1 MLDFDLILVF
11 IVLLFILISLYRE
24 ILGPAFTFMVGV
36 IFLGVFGVLT
46 PAEILKGFANEQVA
60 VVILLLMIGDLIRK
74 TGAVQIIFDRYF
86 KSAKSYKGFLSR
98 MILLLS
104 GFSSFLNNTPLVA
117 VMMPYVYNW
126 CKRNN
131 YAPSK
136 FLIPLSYAAI
146 LGGCATLIG
155 TSTNLIVGGLVAEQ
169 TIAPDLKQLNIFDF
183 SAVGFTMILFGY
195 IYLMFLGSRLL
206 PSRQDVITQF
216 SSGGREYLIE
226 ARVFEKSELAGK
238 TVEEAGFNKLPGID
252 LVEIWRNDH
261 RITDIKPELLLN
273 RGDLLI
279 FAGYNET
286 IADMIK
292 EQHGLSLPE
301 VGMLAKKKRSE
312 IVEVVVSQNSTLI
325 NKMVKETNFRQRFDA
340 AVISVHRNG
349 ELIKGKFGEVIL
361 KAGDVLLLFAGADF
375 VQRTA
380 NTSDFYFISKV
391 REFVKVEWYKNAVL
405 LGGIITAIILSAL
418 NLFPLILSLL
428 VLMVLS
434 LALRITH
441 PKELPRSIDYTLAI
455 IIVLALALGTA
466 MIKSG
471 AADLVANGIISLFM
485 PFGKI
490 GILTGIFLITSVLA
504 AYITSK
510 AAAAIIF
517 PISLTTAVNLDLN
530 PMPFVLIV
538 AFASAANF
546 MTPIGFQTN
555 LMVYGPGG
563 YTFNDFFI
571 FFAPLTFLYMVVTV
585 TMLYL
590 IYLI

>member
-11 IVLLFILISLYRE
+11 IVVLFILISLYRE
-24 ILGPAFTFMVGV
+24 ILGPAFTFMIGV

-46 PAEILKGFANEQVA
+46 PGEILKGFANEQVA

-74 TGAVQIIFDRYF
+74 TGAAQIIFDRYF

-117 VMMPYVYNW
+117 VMMPYVHNW

-131 YAPSK
+131 YTPSK

-169 TIAPDLKQLNIFDF
+169 TIAPDLKPLNIFDF
-183 SAVGFTMILFGY
+183 SAVGFTMVVFGY
-195 IYLMFLGSRLL
+195 VYLMFIGNRLL
-206 PSRQDVITQF
+206 PSRPDVITQF

-226 ARVFEKSELAGK
+226 ARIFEKSELAGK
-238 TVEEAGFNKLPGID
+238 TVEEAGFKNLPGID
-252 LVEIWRNDH
+252 LVEIWRGNH
-261 RITDIKPELLLN
+261 RITDFGPELLLD

-279 FAGYNET
+279 FAGDNET

-292 EQHGLSLPE
+292 EQRGLSLPE
-301 VGMLAKKKRSE
+301 VGMFAKKKRSE

-325 NKMVKETNFRQRFDA
+325 NKMVKETNFRQKFDA
-340 AVISVHRNG
+340 AVISIHRNG

-361 KAGDVLLLFAGADF
+361 KAGDVLLLFTGADF

-380 NTSDFYFISKV
+380 TTSDFYFISKV

-434 LALRITH
+434 LALKITH

-455 IIVLALALGTA
+455 IIVLSLALGTA

-471 AADLVANGIISLFM
+471 AADLIANGIISLFM

-490 GILTGIFLITSVLA
+490 GLLTGIFLITSVLA
-504 AYITSK
+504 AYITAK
-510 AAAAIIF
+510 AAAAIVF

-563 YTFNDFFI
+563 YTFNDFFRVG
-571 FFAPLTFLYMVVTV
+571 APLTFLYMVVAV

>member
-11 IVLLFILISLYRE
+11 IVILFILISLYRE

-36 IFLGVFGVLT
+36 ITLGIFGVLT

-60 VVILLLMIGDLIRK
+60 VVILLLVIGDFLRK
-74 TGAVQIIFDRYF
+74 TGVVEIIFDQYF

-117 VMMPYVYNW
+117 VMMPYVHSW

-131 YAPSK
+131 FAPSK

-155 TSTNLIVGGLVAEQ
+155 TSTNLIVGGLVADQ
-169 TIAPDLKQLNIFDF
+169 TIAPDLRQLNIFDF
-183 SAVGFTMILFGY
+183 SAVGFTMILVGY
-195 IYLMFLGSRLL
+195 LYMMFIGNKLL
-206 PSRQDVITQF
+206 PSRPDVMTQF
-216 SSGGREYLIE
+216 STGGREYLLE
-226 ARVFEKSELAGK
+226 ARIPEKSELVGK
-238 TVEEAGFNKLPGID
+238 TIEESGFKNFPGID
-252 LVEIWRNDH
+252 LVEIWR
-261 RITDIKPELLLN
+261 RGYKITDFGPELLMD
-273 RGDLLI
+273 RGDILI
-279 FAGYNET
+279 FAGDNET

-292 EQHGLSLPE
+292 EQRGLSLPE
-301 VGMLAKKKRSE
+301 VGMFTKKKRSE

-325 NKMVKETNFRQRFDA
+325 NKTVRASDFRNKYDA
-340 AVISVHRNG
+340 AVISIHRNG
-349 ELIKGKFGEVIL
+349 ELIKGRIGEVEQ

-380 NTSDFYFISKV
+380 TTTDFYFISKV
-391 REFVKVEWYKNAVL
+391 REFVRVEWYKNAVL
-405 LGGIITAIILSAL
+405 LGGLIAAITLAAFRV
-418 NLFPLILSLL
+418 FPLILSLL
-428 VLMVLS
+428 ILIILS
-434 LALRITH
+434 LALKITH
-441 PKELPRSIDYTLAI
+441 PKELPRSIEFNLAI
-455 IIVLALALGTA
+455 IIVLSLALGTA

-471 AADLVANGIISLFM
+471 AADIVASGIISLFM
-485 PFGKI
+485 PLGKI

-530 PMPFVLIV
+530 PLPFVLIV

-546 MTPIGFQTN
+546 MTPVGFQTN

-563 YTFNDFFI
+563 YTFTDFFRVG
-571 FFAPLTFLYMVVTV
+571 APLTFLYMVVTV
-585 TMLYL
+585 LMLYF
-590 IYLI
+590 IYLA

>member
-1 MLDFDLILVF
+1 MLNFDLILVF
-11 IVLLFILISLYRE
+11 IVLLFILVSLYRE

-36 IFLGVFGVLT
+36 IVLGIFGVLT

-60 VVILLLMIGDLIRK
+60 VVILLLVVGDLIRK
-74 TGAVQIIFDRYF
+74 TGAVEIIFDRYF

-117 VMMPYVYNW
+117 VMMPYVHNW

-131 YAPSK
+131 FPPSK

-169 TIAPDLKQLNIFDF
+169 TIAPDLKPLNIFDF
-183 SAVGFTMILFGY
+183 SAVGFTMVFFGY
-195 IYLMFLGSRLL
+195 LYMMFIGNKLL
-206 PSRQDVITQF
+206 PTRPDVITQF
-216 SSGGREYLIE
+216 STGGREYLLE
-226 ARVFEKSELAGK
+226 ARIPDKSELIGK
-238 TVEEAGFNKLPGID
+238 TIEDSGFINFPGID
-252 LVEIWRNDH
+252 LVEIWRRGYKINDFG
-261 RITDIKPELLLN
+261 PELLMDK
-273 RGDLLI
+273 GDILI
-279 FAGYNET
+279 FAGDNET

-292 EQHGLSLPE
+292 EQHGLSIPE
-301 VGMLAKKKRSE
+301 VGTFAKKKRSE

-325 NKMVKETNFRQRFDA
+325 NKTVRESDFRNKYDA
-340 AVISVHRNG
+340 AVISIHRNG
-349 ELIKGKFGEVIL
+349 ELIKGRVGEVDQ

-380 NTSDFYFISKV
+380 ATTDFYFISKV
-391 REFVKVEWYKNAVL
+391 REFVRVEWYKNAVL
-405 LGGIITAIILSAL
+405 LGGIIAAIMLSAFRV
-418 NLFPLILSLL
+418 FPLILSLL
-428 VLMVLS
+428 ILVILS
-434 LALRITH
+434 LALKITH
-441 PKELPRSIDYTLAI
+441 PKELPRSIEFNLAI
-455 IIVLALALGTA
+455 IIVLSLALGTA

-471 AADLVANGIISLFM
+471 AADIIASGIISLFM
-485 PFGKI
+485 PLGTI

-517 PISLTTAVNLDLN
+517 PISLTTAVNLGLN
-530 PMPFVLIV
+530 PLPFVLIV

-546 MTPIGFQTN
+546 MTPVGFQTN

-563 YTFNDFFI
+563 YTFTDFFRVG
-571 FFAPLTFLYMVVTV
+571 APLTFLYMIVTV
-585 TMLYL
+585 AMLYL
-590 IYLI
+590 IYLV